1 MLSRQSSK
9 QTVTESGS
17 RTSICQGVWQAR
29 ETITRTCPNRNAVST
44 MPGLLELSF
53 ADAALR
59 TMELIYAKS
68 RTLNFRF
75 LLHVLQ
81 VVIIDDAS
89 VQLDLRA

>member
-1 MLSRQSSK
+1 
-9 QTVTESGS
+9 
-17 RTSICQGVWQAR
+17 
-29 ETITRTCPNRNAVST
+29 